1 MTSAFSGTTPYY
13 NLSRTA
19 HTSAK
24 MSFGSRSAG
33 ICKCKNKH
41 KILQFCNINDN
52 STLYMGSNSF
62 KNEILTV
69 QHFALYA
76 STTGFECLWKVSKR
90 NLIVSMLSSALPE
103 VLPLPNNLSVIVSSL
118 TSKYKI

>member
-41 KILQFCNINDN
+41 KILQFCNINGYN
-52 STLYMGSNSF
+52 N
-62 KNEILTV
+62 
-69 QHFALYA
+69 
-76 STTGFECLWKVSKR
+76 
-90 NLIVSMLSSALPE
+90 SMLGVAIHSKMRYLQYSILPCMLQRQ
-103 VLPLPNNLSVIVSSL
+103 VLSVYG
-118 TSKYKI
+118 KYLNAT

>member
-33 ICKCKNKH
+33 I
-41 KILQFCNINDN
+41 
-52 STLYMGSNSF
+52 
-62 KNEILTV
+62 V

-103 VLPLPNNLSVIVSSL
+103 VLPLPNNLSVVSHL
-118 TSKYKI
+118 VV

>member
-1 MTSAFSGTTPYY
+1 M
-13 NLSRTA
+13 
-19 HTSAK
+19 
-24 MSFGSRSAG
+24 
-33 ICKCKNKH
+33 
-41 KILQFCNINDN
+41 
-52 STLYMGSNSF
+52 LYMGSHSF